1 MAKKIYR
8 ILFTIVV
15 IVLSIILFKG
25 CNNNETPIV
34 VLKNT
39 EKIVENYQIPAETIY
54 VEVLDTIIIKE
65 YIYEN
70 KIIYQNN
77 VSENEPIIIIDTVFV
92 EKELGNP
99 IYPIQVKELP
109 NLNYHGLKNTPL
121 LKNTYGNEELPFRR
135 KILIGPSSNFNL
147 NEFNY
152 MGIDLLYRNSEKTSL
167 RLGLGSDLNPNG
179 PRQPFISWGFY
190 YELGLD

>member
-1 MAKKIYR
+1 MTKKINR
-8 ILFTIVV
+8 IILIVTL

-34 VLKNT
+34 ILKNT
-39 EKIVENYQIPAETIY
+39 EKKVENYQTPIETIY

-65 YIYEN
+65 YIYED
-70 KIIYQNN
+70 KIIYQDNT
-77 VSENEPIIIIDTVFV
+77 SENEPIIIIDTIFI

-121 LKNTYGNEELPFRR
+121 LKNTYGNEELPFHR

-147 NEFNY
+147 NELNY

-167 RLGLGSDLNPNG
+167 RLGLGSDINPNG
-179 PRQPFISWGFY
+179 SRQPFISWGFY
-190 YELGLD
+190 YELGFD